1 MEEVAQVYS
10 RSLFEVAK
18 EQDKLDRIRGE
29 VAQFA
34 DALAENRELS
44 VFFFSPYFSTQEK
57 EEGLRRM
64 VTDADP
70 TLLNFLQVLIE
81 NHRLPLIHR
90 IRRQFDVLWDHENR
104 RLPVQVTSA
113 VALDRSVV
121 EALESRIREQTGQ
134 NVQLESKVDPDILGG
149 IVLQVGNSVLDA
161 SVRHRLEQLRREV
174 ARAA

>member
-1 MEEVAQVYS
+1 MEEIAQVYS

-18 EQDKLDRIRGE
+18 EHGKLDRIRDELGT
-29 VAQFA
+29 FA
-34 DALAENRELS
+34 EALAQSQELS

-57 EEGLRRM
+57 DDGLHRA
-64 VTDADP
+64 VIDADP
-70 TLLNFLQVLIE
+70 RLVNFLQLLIE

-104 RLPVQVTSA
+104 RLPVEVTSA
-113 VALDRSVV
+113 VALDRSVI
-121 EALESRIREQTGQ
+121 EALEARIREQTGQ
-134 NVQLESKVDPDILGG
+134 NVELESKVDPDVLGG
-149 IVLQVGNSVLDA
+149 IVLRVGNSILDA